1 MNRKLW
7 HAGACIVFYLCSA
20 SLNQARAEPP
30 LLGRGELSSRRV
42 DIHVDGKRPIAG
54 ERSRFAVSAR
64 GDIYFTY
71 TLAAGDFSCKPLGH
85 IAASGEIRMSA
96 IDSESTWNVEG
107 WGTYGCPFDLAFD
120 SSGGLHIATRHRGPP
135 YGVDFWRQVDGVWRL
150 ESFGAGVTFGG
161 NNVSLGILPNGR
173 PVVVCLDR
181 NRNQLA
187 LWQRSDEGQWSV
199 SRPKTLNS
207 VAPGQFDLVVRNDG
221 TLQVV
226 FCPTNGGPVC
236 ATRHADAQWTTQRI
250 STTTVSRMID
260 AEVGDAGEL
269 HVSFAAGESGNS
281 IRTLHHATQSANGH
295 WHDRVVAQSDVER
308 HVGWN
313 DLSVAGGR
321 VAIAWEHGTGRQFA
335 PKDYGGNVGSVML
348 TVIDRSSESATHE
361 LVAKHG
367 GRPGLALTPDGKT
380 AFVGVY
386 TGNDHGDDF
395 YLLNCRLDDG
405 EPLPAR
411 VVAGD
416 PASMFRN
423 GCLKDIDSGNAKAER
438 RGLQRID
445 LSGVAADQQRT
456 LIDRYLNHDDPT
468 IRKAIVR
475 ELGASPGAVAHFADR
490 LTGVLNDPDR
500 LVRKTFL
507 ERLSTSNADQ
517 QFVRPVLVQAIGSGD
532 PMTRLTATELVR
544 QRSDRIPPETL
555 AKAVEGFVTDLG
567 KTDLSVSGSAAMALE
582 RLTDA
587 GGTRDRLKSA
597 IGEGSPLQRVRAA
610 LILVRCGESWS
621 EIPACVP
628 KEDGKLEAYSTEAQ
642 LALCG
647 LLGQVR
653 TADCVPLL
661 ETCLHSDV
669 PAVRTAAVFALRSV
683 AHVAEL
689 KPVAKHPKGFDLLA
703 LRSVAPSSAQQR
715 ETRQAAVAALVAAL
729 RHGDPNVR
737 QKSCDALNRVMAKE
751 ALPAINELLDD
762 PDAGVRLAART
773 AVATLRDHPS
783 DALIHHGQWKQA
795 SADRSVRRIGAVQ
808 RPPTQ
813 VVDGVVQAG
822 SDKQLLIDDF
832 VIDEMSRLKRRL
844 HPFEKHPRNP
854 VFQAQMPWEEGWA
867 DPFMSTVIYDP
878 DQRCFWMWYR
888 CGPRHSLKG
897 YAVSE
902 DGVHWQ
908 RPDIAESPWQ
918 QFERHNLLGFEGRI
932 VTWKKPGNNV
942 LFFPGATGVDRF
954 LSLFYQP
961 PTSDYAVSRS
971 ADGVTWQQP
980 ESVRHAY
987 GDVVSLVHDPGRDQ
1001 FLFFPK
1007 YMRPHEGFVRRSF
1020 AATTLK
1026 ELNSSFA
1033 AKLPFLAGHR
1043 DDARVADDAC
1053 RAYGSLLPDTLRLPE
1068 FHSEIYS
1075 VTAIAYEGVV
1085 VALYDLWP
1093 VVGSREGPLDMPM
1106 KVSRDMQAWHDVDYP
1121 RRALSIGRFGEWDSG
1136 MVYGGNTMLVV
1147 DDQIR
1152 LYYLGANMGHCTR
1165 ILPATKPYHTL
1176 GVGLATL
1183 RLDGFASL
1191 RPDGG
1196 EPGEFITKPLN
1207 TEGTRLQINARC
1219 HPGGWIKVELF
1230 DANGKAQPGYSM
1242 DDCDTF
1248 KGDSIR
1254 HTMTWRGNAEIKNV
1268 SSPVRL
1274 RVRLH
1279 NSDVF
1284 AFQFP

>member
-7 HAGACIVFYLCSA
+7 HAGACVVFYLCSP
-20 SLNQARAEPP
+20 SLNQAGAEAQSPM
-30 LLGRGELSSRRV
+30 RGELSSRRV
-42 DIHVDGKRPIAG
+42 GIHVDEKRPIAG

-64 GDIYFTY
+64 GDIFFTY

-85 IAASGEIRMSA
+85 ISPSGEIRMSA

-120 SSGGLHIATRHRGPP
+120 SNGGLHIATRHRGPP
-135 YGVDFWRQVDGVWRL
+135 YGVDYWRRVDGVWRL

-161 NNVSLGILPNGR
+161 NNVSLGILPDGR

-181 NRNQLA
+181 NRNQLVV
-187 LWQRSDEGQWSV
+187 WQRSDGGQWLA

-207 VAPGQFDLVVRNDG
+207 VAPGQFALVVRKDG
-221 TLQVV
+221 ALQVV
-226 FCPTNGGPVC
+226 FCPTQGGPVC
-236 ATRHADAQWTTQRI
+236 ATRHADGQWTTQRI
-250 STTTVSRMID
+250 ASTTVSRMID
-260 AEVGDAGEL
+260 AEIDDKGDL
-269 HVSFAAGESGNS
+269 HVSFGAGESVNS
-281 IRTLHHATQSANGH
+281 IRTLHHATQRTDGH

-321 VAIAWEHGTGRQFA
+321 VAIAWEHGAGRQFA

-348 TVIDRSSESATHE
+348 TVIDRDGDPATHE

-367 GRPGLALTPDGKT
+367 GRPGLALTPDGKA

-416 PASMFRN
+416 PASMFRD

-445 LSGVAADQQRT
+445 LSGVATEQQRT
-456 LIDRYLNHDDPT
+456 LIDRYLNHGDPT

-475 ELGASPGAVAHFADR
+475 DLGASPDAVAHFAER

-507 ERLSTSNADQ
+507 ERLATSNADP
-517 QFVRPVLVQAIGSGD
+517 QFVRPVLVQAMGSGD
-532 PMTRLTATELVR
+532 PMTRLTVTELVR
-544 QRSDRIPPETL
+544 QRSDRIPAESL
-555 AKAVEGFVTDLG
+555 AEAVERFVADLG
-567 KTDLSVSGSAAMALE
+567 ETDLSVSGSAAMALE
-582 RLTDA
+582 QLIDT

-610 LILVRCGESWS
+610 LILVRCGESWAKL
-621 EIPACVP
+621 PACVP
-628 KEDGKLEAYSTEAQ
+628 KEDGKLEAYRTEAQ

-647 LLGQVR
+647 LLGRVR

-661 ETCLHSDV
+661 ETCLHSDG
-669 PAVRTAAVFALRSV
+669 PAVRTAAVFALRSI

-715 ETRQAAVAALVAAL
+715 DARLAAVAALVAAL
-729 RHGDPNVR
+729 RHSDPNVR
-737 QKSCDALNRVMAKE
+737 QKSCDALNRVMAME
-751 ALPAINELLDD
+751 AIPAIKELLDD
-762 PDAGVRLAART
+762 PDAGVRFAARA
-773 AVATLRDHPS
+773 AVATLRDRP
-783 DALIHHGQWKQA
+783 DDGLIHHGQWEQA
-795 SADRSVRRIGAVQ
+795 STTRSARRLGAVQ

-813 VVDGVVQAG
+813 VVDGVVQVG

-878 DQRCFWMWYR
+878 DQRCFRMWYR

-897 YAVSE
+897 YAVSA

-908 RPDIAESPWQ
+908 RTDIAESPWQ

-932 VTWKKPGNNV
+932 ATWKKPGNNV

-987 GDVVSLVHDPGRDQ
+987 GDVVSLVYDPGRAQ

-1007 YMRPHEGFVRRSF
+1007 YMRQHEGFVRRSF
-1020 AATTLK
+1020 AATTLND
-1026 ELNSSFA
+1026 LNSPFT
-1033 AKLPFLAGHR
+1033 AKIPFLAGHR

-1053 RAYGSLLPDTLRLPE
+1053 RAYGSLLKETLRLPE

-1075 VTAIAYEGVV
+1075 VTAIPYEGVV

-1106 KVSRDMQAWHDVDYP
+1106 KISRDMQTWHDVDYP
-1121 RRALSIGRFGEWDSG
+1121 RRSLSIGRFGEWDSG

-1165 ILPATKPYHTL
+1165 ILPTTKPYHTL

-1191 RPDGG
+1191 RPDGAQ
-1196 EPGEFITKPLN
+1196 PGEFITKPLN
-1207 TEGTRLQINARC
+1207 TDGTRLQVNARC
-1219 HPGGWIKVELF
+1219 EPGGWFRVELL
-1230 DANGKAQPGYSM
+1230 DANGKPQDGYTLE
-1242 DDCDTF
+1242 DCDSFT
-1248 KGDSIR
+1248 GDSIR
-1254 HTMTWRGNAEIKNV
+1254 RTITWRGNAEITNV

-1284 AFQFP
+1284 AFQFQ